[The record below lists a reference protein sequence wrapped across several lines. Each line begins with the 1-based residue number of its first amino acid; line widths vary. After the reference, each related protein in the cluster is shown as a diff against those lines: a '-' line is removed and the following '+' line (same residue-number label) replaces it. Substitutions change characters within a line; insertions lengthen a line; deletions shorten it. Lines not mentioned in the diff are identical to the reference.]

1 METLKTKKD
10 LCEILKISLSTL
22 NNWMKSGKVKY
33 IKIGNNVRFCDKEI
47 ERLKRG
53 E

>member
-10 LCEILKISLSTL
+10 LCQILQISLPTL
-22 NNWMKSGKVKY
+22 NKWMKSGKVKY
-33 IKIGNNVRFCDKEI
+33 VKIGRSVRFRDAEI